1 MQTIADLAHRMGS
14 VEAAHV
20 VLGNLN
26 NLIAL
31 RTKDR
36 MTQDFV
42 VATLGQTYIANQ
54 TLSVSSRASTNL
66 NPDFQVVLRVR
77 CPQT

>member
-31 RTKDR
+31 RTKDQ
-36 MTQDFV
+36 MTQNLLLKRL
-42 VATLGQTYIANQ
+42 AIPISPTK
-54 TLSVSSRASTNL
+54 VSPLITEPPITCLPTIIPSFPAK
-66 NPDFQVVLRVR
+66 
-77 CPQT
+77 